1 MIDNVSFFNKFMI
14 DNVNSVY
21 LEEFLFGSI

>member
-14 DNVNSVY
+14 DNVNNVY